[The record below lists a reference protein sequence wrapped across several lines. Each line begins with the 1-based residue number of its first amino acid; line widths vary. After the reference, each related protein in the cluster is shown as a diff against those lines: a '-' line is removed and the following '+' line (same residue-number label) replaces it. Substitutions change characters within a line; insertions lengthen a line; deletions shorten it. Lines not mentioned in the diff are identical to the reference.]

1 MNQKT
6 CSRPTCDNSLH
17 RGKLYCGRSCAARD
31 RPRLRL
37 LKQSPVPDD
46 IVELVREVAGD
57 KSGIVLDSIA
67 DVIKLASNE
76 LEVNVSKTSSEV
88 RTQGDWVLRWT
99 DGEELRPTDRLSFAR
114 ISAMDKSGVIQF
126 ALMMKLAQLML
137 VFRDQRSHRF
147 TSSDEELAK
156 VVSAA
161 MEHVLPRMM
170 YNLMESALRTGSGLA
185 ELVWGNVTKHQIGLG
200 KNRGGKKFT
209 VIADSK
215 IVDPETIKAIKRTKK
230 GKFDGFIQTAIRAEG
245 DESEIPVEL
254 ENAFILTYQ
263 ERYRNKW
270 GISLYQAMYPLW
282 FWYQIILR
290 AMVRYMERMGTPV
303 AVAWAPANKVVR
315 KPGSTDTIDAMDL
328 GLQIAV
334 QVGKSS
340 AVVMP
345 SDVDN
350 SGNKMWDLGYLTADE
365 RAQPFTDVLEKMTV
379 MILRAALLAD
389 RSLTAGEIG
398 AFNIGEIHD
407 IANSIHNQMVIM
419 LFVEQFNRHIS
430 PRLAKFNRGNNAPPL
445 FLEVMNID
453 LRIRD
458 MMQKLMAVAGNIPAA
473 QEAMGRMDY
482 VTMAELSGVP
492 IISQAEHERNKKKLE
507 KEGLERQEKQIEMQ
521 QKAKMGTD
529 EAPFKANVEKGAESR
544 AKDVAKGVAGGS
556 AGQAQAQGAK
566 EKLEEQIAEFVRLL
580 MQDDTSASIIV
591 TEEEIQLKFN
601 PSQPRDNRGRFG
613 SGGGGGG
620 GGSSKKKEKEKKAE
634 GKERKS
640 KKSSGKGGKSS
651 GGGIIAGAKPWIA
664 AYAVG
669 SILGMLDTTN
679 KIIADAATSLYGVGA
694 SIFNGDADTKNGELN
709 TNPERFINGDYPGEG
724 SAAAGSAMSTLATD
738 PTHEEALGVLAEEL
752 DISVEEAQAQMEL
765 VNKYREAAELGDP
778 ATLDPDN
785 EHWGSR
791 EQMIFGDVVSMN
803 LDPSLM
809 PAFAAMLSPTGG
821 ITGPGAI
828 DIGHLIPELVAS
840 EDVIG
845 VHSAVHDA
853 AGYLLNNFGIGPGYE
868 YAGNGILSS
877 DSPISGQVSG
887 VAFWG
892 ELMKGMA

>member
-1 MNQKT
+1 MSRKT
-6 CSRPTCDNSLH
+6 CSRPTCAKQLH
-17 RGKLYCGRSCAARD
+17 RGKQYCSRSCAAVD
-31 RPRLRL
+31 RRRVKL
-37 LKQSPVPDD
+37 LKETSVPANV
-46 IVELVREVAGD
+46 VELVQSVAGD
-57 KSGIVLDSIA
+57 QSEIVLSSIA
-67 DVIKLASNE
+67 DVIELANSE
-76 LEVNVSKTSSEV
+76 IEVNVSKTSSEV

-99 DGEELRPTDRLSFAR
+99 DGEELRPTDRLSWAR
-114 ISAMDKSGVIQF
+114 IKAMDKSGVIQF

-137 VFRDQRSHRF
+137 VFRDQRSSRF
-147 TSSDEELAK
+147 VSSDNELAE
-156 VVSAA
+156 VVSAS

-170 YNLMESALRTGSGLA
+170 YNSMESALRTGAGFS
-185 ELVWGNVTKHQIGLG
+185 EFIWGNVTKHQIGLG

-209 VIADSK
+209 VISDSK
-215 IVDPETIKAIKRTKK
+215 IVDPETIKAIRRTEK
-230 GKFDGFIQTAIRAEG
+230 GKFNGFIQNAIRAEG
-245 DESEIPVEL
+245 DKSEITVEI

-315 KPGSTDTIDAMDL
+315 KPGTTDTIDAMDL

-345 SDVDN
+345 SDTDRA
-350 SGNKMWDLGYLTADE
+350 GNKMWDLGYLTADE

-419 LFVEQFNRHIS
+419 LFVEQFNRHVS

-445 FLEVMNID
+445 WLEVMNID

-458 MMQKLMAVAGNIPAA
+458 MMQKLMATAGNIPAA
-473 QEAMGRMDY
+473 QEAMGRMDW
-482 VTMAELSGVP
+482 VGMAELSGVP
-492 IISQAEHERNKKKLE
+492 TISQAEHERNKKKLE
-507 KEGLERQEKQIEMQ
+507 EESLERQEKQIEMQ

-529 EAPFKANVEKGAESR
+529 EAPFKANVEKGAENR
-544 AKDVAKGVAGGS
+544 ARDVAKGVAGGS
-556 AGQAQAQGAK
+556 AGQAQEQGAK
-566 EKLEEQIAEFVRLL
+566 EKLEEQISQFVHQLT
-580 MQDDTSASIIV
+580 QDDASVSVIV

-613 SGGGGGG
+613 SGGSGGKAKKKKGGSKSTALKKRGGG
-620 GGSSKKKEKEKKAE
+620 GGSVSSAAVAAGVALFGVAGVALLGRDAE
-634 GKERKS
+634 
-640 KKSSGKGGKSS
+640 
-651 GGGIIAGAKPWIA
+651 I
-664 AYAVG
+664 
-669 SILGMLDTTN
+669 
-679 KIIADAATSLYGVGA
+679 
-694 SIFNGDADTKNGELN
+694 GEGQLN
-709 TNPERFINGDYPGEG
+709 TDAEQFISGEYPGEG
-724 SAAAGSAMSTLATD
+724 SEVVAGAMSTLVTD
-738 PTHEEALGVLAEEL
+738 PANEEALGVMAEEL
-752 DISVEEAQAQMEL
+752 GISVEEAQAQIEL
-765 VNKYREAAELGDP
+765 VNRYLSEAELGDP
-778 ATLDPDN
+778 AALDPNND
-785 EHWGSR
+785 HWGSR
-791 EQMIFGDVVSMN
+791 EQMIFGDMISMN
-803 LDPSLM
+803 LDPNLL
-809 PAFAAMLSPTGG
+809 PAFAALLSPTGG
-821 ITGPGAI
+821 VTGPGAI
-828 DIGHLIPELVAS
+828 DISHLIPDFIAP
-840 EDVIG
+840 EDVVG

-887 VAFWG
+887 IVFWA

>member
-1 MNQKT
+1 MNQKI
-6 CSRPTCDNSLH
+6 CSRPTCDSPLH

-114 ISAMDKSGVIQF
+114 IRAMDKSGVIQF

-147 TSSDEELAK
+147 TSSDNELAE
-156 VVSAA
+156 VISAA

-185 ELVWGNVTKHQIGLG
+185 ELIWGNVTKHQVGLG

-209 VIADSK
+209 VIVDSK

-290 AMVRYMERMGTPV
+290 AMVRYMERLGTPV

-345 SDVDN
+345 SDVDS
-350 SGNKMWDLGYLTADE
+350 SGNKMWELGYLTADE

-507 KEGLERQEKQIEMQ
+507 AEGLARQEKQIEMQ

-529 EAPFKANVEKGAESR
+529 EAPFKANVEKGAENR
-544 AKDVAKGVAGGS
+544 AKDVSKGVAGGS

-566 EKLEEQIAEFVRLL
+566 EKLEEQIAEFARLL

-620 GGSSKKKEKEKKAE
+620 GKSSKSKKKREKDSKPS
-634 GKERKS
+634 ERK
-640 KKSSGKGGKSS
+640 KGGAGGKR
-651 GGGIIAGAKPWIA
+651 GGGSINSAVAVAGVALFGIAGVSLLGRDTE
-664 AYAVG
+664 VG
-669 SILGMLDTTN
+669 EGQLNT
-679 KIIADAATSLYGVGA
+679 
-694 SIFNGDADTKNGELN
+694 DADQ
-709 TNPERFINGDYPGEG
+709 FINGDYPGEG
-724 SAAAGSAMSTLATD
+724 DKAVAGAMSALAAD
-738 PTHEEALGVLAEEL
+738 PTNKEALDVMAEEL
-752 DISVEEAQAQMEL
+752 DISTEEAQAQMEL
-765 VNKYREAAELGDP
+765 VNKYLGDAELGDP
-778 ATLDPDN
+778 AMLNPDS

-791 EQMIFGDVVSMN
+791 EQMIFGDMIAMN
-803 LDPSLM
+803 LDPNLLPS
-809 PAFAAMLSPTGG
+809 FAALLSPTGG

-828 DIGHLIPELVAS
+828 DIGHLIPESVAS
-840 EDVIG
+840 DVVVGI
-845 VHSAVHDA
+845 HSAVHDA

-887 VAFWG
+887 IAFWA